1 MVTALRAVFMGSW
14 RTVQLSDLEPGDPDP
29 ELLVS
34 DSGFFFEVSLLRSE
48 EDVFST
54 PESDLLVAPP
64 LSDEA
69 LFL

>member
-14 RTVQLSDLEPGDPDP
+14 STVQLSDLEPGDPDP

-48 EDVFST
+48 EDVFSA

-69 LFL
+69 FFL

>member
-1 MVTALRAVFMGSW
+1 MGVWS
-14 RTVQLSDLEPGDPDP
+14 TLQLSDLESDDFEP

-34 DSGFFFEVSLLRSE
+34 DLGLFWEVSLLRSE
-48 EDVFST
+48 LEEGSLDVPES
-54 PESDLLVAPP
+54 ESDLLATPP

>member
-1 MVTALRAVFMGSW
+1 MGSW
-14 RTVQLSDLEPGDPDP
+14 STVQLSDLEPGDIDP

-34 DSGFFFEVSLLRSE
+34 GAGFFFEVSLLRSE

-69 LFL
+69 FFL

>member
-14 RTVQLSDLEPGDPDP
+14 STVQLSGLEPGDLDP

-34 DSGFFFEVSLLRSE
+34 DSGFFFEVSLLRPE